1 MSSFFKRQIPL
12 VASFPG
18 CPVVPSELRFP
29 GFNLFA
35 QRLVWGFLAG
45 FFAGALTVPVD
56 NISTTVMTEVSNAK
70 EGDSA
75 GGLGFQQGKNHWEIE
90 GENDGDTKEL
100 MSMVCGDLW

>member
-1 MSSFFKRQIPL
+1 LSIFLFEKIPL

-18 CPVVPSELRFP
+18 CPVLPSYLRFP

-70 EGDSA
+70 EGWVS
-75 GGLGFQQGKNHWEIE
+75 GGLGFQQGKNQQGKRGGNH
-90 GENDGDTKEL
+90 GDTKEL
-100 MSMVCGDLW
+100 VWFMW